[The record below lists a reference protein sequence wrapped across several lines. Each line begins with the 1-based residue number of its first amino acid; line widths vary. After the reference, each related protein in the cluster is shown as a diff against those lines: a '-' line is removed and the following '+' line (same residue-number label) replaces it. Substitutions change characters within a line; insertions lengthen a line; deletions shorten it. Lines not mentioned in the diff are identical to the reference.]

1 MTPEDTTPTAQA
13 ETFQFFH
20 RGLKKTIDFPA
31 TIGTGENAIPTKAII
46 EGIIAESRTEA
57 RGGLT
62 QKLKDLEAQ
71 LVDYEEIKSRLA
83 EIEGSSMTAEQK
95 LKKEQERAQ
104 AEIKKRDDMAAKYR
118 SELHSEKL
126 QNALFK
132 EVSKN
137 PEIYNAEQAMRLFQA
152 ECSPELIE
160 NDDGYQIVA
169 SLDGNK
175 IALGESF
182 QKWISKETNANLLK
196 NKLIPGGGSSGGQ
209 RGAVKG
215 TLTRAQFDAMGTAEK
230 VEAINSGVNLID

>member
-1 MTPEDTTPTAQA
+1 MTPEETQTAQP

-31 TIGTGENAIPTKAII
+31 TIGTGENAVSTKAII

-62 QKLKDLEAQ
+62 QKLKEYESQ
-71 LVDYEEIKSRLA
+71 LSDYEETKARLA
-83 EIEGSSMTAEQK
+83 ELEGSTMTAEQR
-95 LKKEQERAQ
+95 LKKEQDRAQ
-104 AEIKKRDDMAAKYR
+104 AEIKKREELAAKYR

-152 ECSPELIE
+152 ECAPELVE
-160 NDDGYQIVA
+160 SDDGYQIVA
-169 SLDGNK
+169 NLDGNK
-175 IALGESF
+175 IALSESF
-182 QKWISKETNANLLK
+182 QKWISKESNANLLK
-196 NKLIPGGGSSGGQ
+196 NKLTPGGGSSGGQ

-215 TLTRAQFDAMGTAEK
+215 TITRAQFDALGTLEK
-230 VEAINSGVNLID
+230 AEAIKNGVNITD

>member
-1 MTPEDTTPTAQA
+1 MTEGQETATPEV
-13 ETFQFFH
+13 FQFFH

-31 TIGTGENAIPTKAII
+31 TIGTGENAIPTKSII

-62 QKLKDLEAQ
+62 QRLKELETQ
-71 LVDYEEIKSRLA
+71 LADYEETKAKLA
-83 EIEGSSMTAEQK
+83 EIEGSSMTAEQR

-104 AEIKKRDDMAAKYR
+104 KEIEKIKTEADRYR
-118 SELHSEKL
+118 ASLHTEKL
-126 QNALFK
+126 NNALYK

-137 PEIYNAEQAMRLFQA
+137 PEIYNVDQAVKLFQA
-152 ECSPELIE
+152 ECSPELVE
-160 NDDGYQIVA
+160 TDGEFQILA

-182 QKWISKETNANLLK
+182 QKWISKEQNANLLK
-196 NKLIPGGGSSGGQ
+196 NKLSPGGGSSGGQ

-215 TLTRAQFDAMGTAEK
+215 TITRAQFDAMGGAEK
-230 VEAINSGVNLID
+230 AEAIKNGVTVTD